1 VSGDNERNTRPGGR
15 KKGDLSWNQAI
26 VVGGLAMSVPG
37 LLFGPPV
44 IGYYLD
50 QWLGTAPWLFIA
62 FFVVALIGT
71 AFDVYVI
78 LKRIGMLG

>member
-1 VSGDNERNTRPGGR
+1 
-15 KKGDLSWNQAI
+15 
-26 VVGGLAMSVPG
+26 MSVPG

-50 QWLGTAPWLFIA
+50 EWLGTAPWLFIA
-62 FFVVALIGT
+62 FFVLALIGT
-71 AFDVYVI
+71 AFDIYVI